1 MDKQQLI
8 DSIIQH
14 PVIAAVRSPEQL
26 DQALQSPVR
35 IVFVL
40 SGSINDLAD
49 ICDRIGKSGRGSFL
63 HIDLLEGLRPDQQG
77 IKYLADMIRPTGIIT
92 TRPACVRW
100 ARAAGLLTVQRIFLL
115 DSTAL
120 DDGRRNILSCRPDL
134 VEVLPGVAD
143 KAIRLAVE
151 AFDCPLI
158 AGGLISSRQEIMAAL
173 TAGALAVS
181 TGNKK
186 LWQL

>member
-8 DSIIQH
+8 DSMISH
-14 PVIAAVRSPEQL
+14 PVIAAVRSPGQL
-26 DQALQSPVR
+26 DQALNSPVR
-35 IVFVL
+35 IVFIL

-49 ICDRIGKSGRGSFL
+49 ICARIRDSGRSSLL

-77 IKYLADMIRPTGIIT
+77 IRFLADTVRPTGIIT

-100 ARAAGLLTVQRIFLL
+100 ARSAGLLTVQRIFLL

-120 DDGRRNILSCRPDL
+120 DDGKRNIAACHPDL
-134 VEVLPGVAD
+134 VEVLPGVAE
-143 KAIRLAVE
+143 KAIQMAVKQF
-151 AFDCPLI
+151 ACPLI

-173 TAGALAVS
+173 SAGALAVS
-181 TGNKK
+181 TGSTK